1 MRARWPLLVA
11 SAATAAALGFAVDE
25 LASGAEAPTTTTVCI
40 KPNGQLRA
48 VTAASPACVAPEV
61 ATDWTVN
68 GVKAITAGEGLVGRA
83 DGGLVQLQV
92 DPGLI
97 ENANSGK
104 IVAGFDDGP
113 HEVPDEL
120 SPIAQLPLQPGN
132 YAIFAKLVFRSPPGA
147 GADTI
152 ADVTCK
158 LFAGADVDQVS
169 VVLEPFDAERALFGE
184 GTNRVGQTLEVVHRF
199 DAPSRALLFCGDK
212 TTFPPFGGVDGRVV
226 YDNLKIVAIRGSSLS
241 NTFVGLEEGQ

>member
-1 MRARWPLLVA
+1 MKARGRLLV
-11 SAATAAALGFAVDE
+11 TAAAVAVGLGSVAW
-25 LASGAEAPTTTTVCI
+25 AATGADLPATATVCI

-48 VTAASPACVAPEV
+48 LTAASPACVAPEE
-61 ATDWTVN
+61 ATEWTVH
-68 GVKAITAGEGLVGRA
+68 GVKAITAGAGLVGRD

-92 DPGLI
+92 DPGLV

-120 SPIAQLPLQPGN
+120 TPIAQLPLQPGN
-132 YAIFAKLVFRSPPGA
+132 YAIFAKLVFSSPPGA

-158 LFAGADVDQVS
+158 LFAGADVDQAS
-169 VVLEPFDAERALFGE
+169 VVLEPWDAERALSGE
-184 GTNRVGQTLEVVHRF
+184 GTSVVGQTLEVVHRF
-199 DAPSRALLFCGDK
+199 DAPSRALLWCGDK
-212 TTFPPFGGVDGRVV
+212 TTFPPFGSVDGRVV
-226 YDNLKIVAIRGSSLS
+226 YQHLKIVAIRGSSLS
-241 NTFVGLEEGQ
+241 NTFVGVEAGQ